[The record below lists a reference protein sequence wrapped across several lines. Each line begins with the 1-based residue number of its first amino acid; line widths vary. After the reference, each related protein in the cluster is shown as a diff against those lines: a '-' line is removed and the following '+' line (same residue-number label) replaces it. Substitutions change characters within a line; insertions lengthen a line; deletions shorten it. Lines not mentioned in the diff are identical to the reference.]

1 MYANNP
7 ITLELIALLKRFGIS
22 KIVVSPGSRHRPL
35 VASLE
40 QDEFFE
46 LFTVVDER
54 GAAFFALGLIQ
65 ECNEPVAIT
74 CSSGTACM
82 NYGSAIVEAFY
93 QKLPLLVLSADRNP
107 VFLNQGEDQMYD
119 QASTFSNC
127 TKYHAQLPL
136 INNETDR
143 WYCNRLINEGLI
155 SLTAH
160 GRGPVHLN
168 IPITAHHGD
177 SINVETL
184 PEARKIN
191 YHTSSHSLDWRSF
204 ASMLDGKKIA
214 VVWGQSVQQ
223 SETLS
228 KSIDKF
234 LEKTGGII
242 LTDKM
247 SNCHS
252 EYALNNT
259 LLALAAITPAETA
272 SMMPDVVISIG
283 GNYIFNNEIKRF
295 FKRGNII
302 NWQVSEDI
310 EICDPFWRL
319 TDKFNMSET
328 DFFECLAEVI
338 TPNPDFTYRE
348 SWMQFENLPTPS
360 MEFFDEIYPIGR
372 LIQSLP
378 DNCDLQLA
386 NSNTIRF
393 AHYFHLKPSIRV
405 NCNRGVN
412 GIDGSM
418 STAVGFSAINDRL
431 TYYITG
437 ELSFFYDMNALWIKY
452 RSPYLRILLINNNG
466 GAVMYDLHSRP
477 SNHKYPVYLATGHDA
492 VAKGW
497 AESQGFRYIEARTKE
512 EVDAGI
518 NIMTDTE
525 AVGPIIMEVFTDY
538 DGDGSAASKY
548 FATLDRRTFADKVQ
562 GRLNRMAGKFFKK

>member
-7 ITLELIALLKRFGIS
+7 ITLELIALLKKFGIR

-40 QDEFFE
+40 QDDYFE
-46 LFTVVDER
+46 LFTVIDER

-65 ECNEPVAIT
+65 ESNEPIAIT

-93 QKLPLLVLSADRNP
+93 QKLPLLVLSTDRNP

-119 QASTFSNC
+119 QASTFSRC

-136 INNETDR
+136 INSDTDR

-168 IPITAHHGD
+168 IPITSHHSD
-177 SINVETL
+177 SINVEKL
-184 PEARKIN
+184 PEVRKIS
-191 YHTSSHSLDWRSF
+191 YHTLTSSFDWQLF
-204 ASMLDGKKIA
+204 ASKLRGKKIA

-223 SETLS
+223 SEAMAS
-228 KSIDKF
+228 AIDSF
-234 LEKTGGII
+234 LQKTGAVI

-252 EYALNNT
+252 RFALKNT
-259 LLALAAITPAETA
+259 LLALQAITPAEVEV
-272 SMMPDVVISIG
+272 MLPDIVVSIG

-295 FKRGNII
+295 FKKGKIE
-302 NWQVSEDI
+302 NWQVGEEI

-319 TDKFNMSET
+319 TEKFNMSES
-328 DFFECLAEVI
+328 DFFKCLSDAI
-338 TPNPDFTYRE
+338 SYKTDSAYRD
-348 SWMQFENLPTPS
+348 SWIQFENLPIPP
-360 MEFFDEIYPIGR
+360 MEIFDEIYPIGK
-372 LIQSLP
+372 LLQNLP
-378 DNCDLQLA
+378 GNCDLQLA

-393 AHYFHLKPSIRV
+393 AHYFNIKPSVRV

-418 STAVGFSAINDRL
+418 STAVGFSAINRRP
-431 TYYITG
+431 TFYITG

-452 RSPYLRILLINNNG
+452 RSSNLRILLINNNG

-477 SNHKYPVYLATGHDA
+477 TDRRYPVYLATGHNA

-497 AESQGFRYIEARTKE
+497 AESQGFLYISAHNKD
-512 EVDAGI
+512 EVDRGI
-518 NIMTDTE
+518 AIMTDE
-525 AVGPIIMEVFTDY
+525 NLDKPIIMEVFTDY
-538 DGDGSAASKY
+538 DGDGTAAGRY
-548 FATLDRRTFADKVQ
+548 FATLDRRSFTDKVQ
-562 GRLNRMAGKFFKK
+562 GRLNRMTGKLFKK

>member
-538 DGDGSAASKY
+538 DGDGTAASKY

>member
-7 ITLELIALLKRFGIS
+7 ITLELIALLKKFGIR

-40 QDEFFE
+40 QDDYFE
-46 LFTVVDER
+46 LFTVIDER

-65 ECNEPVAIT
+65 ESNEPIAIT

-93 QKLPLLVLSADRNP
+93 QKLPLLVLSTDRNP

-119 QASTFSNC
+119 QASTFSRC

-136 INNETDR
+136 INSDTDR

-168 IPITAHHGD
+168 IPITSHHSD
-177 SINVETL
+177 SINVEKL
-184 PEARKIN
+184 PEVRKIS
-191 YHTSSHSLDWRSF
+191 YHTLTSCFDWQIF
-204 ASMLDGKKIA
+204 ASKLRGKKIA

-223 SETLS
+223 SEAMAS
-228 KSIDKF
+228 AIDSF
-234 LEKTGGII
+234 LQKTGAVI

-252 EYALNNT
+252 RFALKNT
-259 LLALAAITPAETA
+259 LLALQAITPAEVEA
-272 SMMPDVVISIG
+272 MLPDIVVSIG

-295 FKRGNII
+295 FKNGKIE
-302 NWQVSEDI
+302 NWQVGEEI

-319 TDKFNMSET
+319 TEKFNMPES
-328 DFFECLAEVI
+328 DFFKSLSDAI
-338 TPNPDFTYRE
+338 SYKTDSAYRD
-348 SWMQFENLPTPS
+348 SWIQFENLPIPP
-360 MEFFDEIYPIGR
+360 MEIFDEIYPIGK
-372 LIQSLP
+372 LLQNLP
-378 DNCDLQLA
+378 GNCDLQLA

-393 AHYFHLKPSIRV
+393 AHYFNIKPSVRV

-418 STAVGFSAINDRL
+418 STAVGFSAINRRP
-431 TYYITG
+431 TFYITG

-452 RSPYLRILLINNNG
+452 RSSNLRILLINNNG

-477 SNHKYPVYLATGHDA
+477 TDSRYPVYLATGHNA

-497 AESQGFRYIEARTKE
+497 AESQGFLYISAHNKD
-512 EVDAGI
+512 EVDKGI
-518 NIMTDTE
+518 AIMTDE
-525 AVGPIIMEVFTDY
+525 NLDKPIIMEVFTDY
-538 DGDGSAASKY
+538 DGDGTAAGRY
-548 FATLDRRTFADKVQ
+548 FATLDRRSFTDKVQ
-562 GRLNRMAGKFFKK
+562 GRLNRMAGKLFKK